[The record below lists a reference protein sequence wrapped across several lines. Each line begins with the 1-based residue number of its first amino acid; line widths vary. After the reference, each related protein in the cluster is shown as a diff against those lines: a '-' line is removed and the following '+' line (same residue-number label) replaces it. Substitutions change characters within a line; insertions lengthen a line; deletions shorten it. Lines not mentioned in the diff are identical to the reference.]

1 MPKTLEVG
9 EEPDVRLRGNAPQV
23 QPAQVLRPIENVL
36 ETRQLKVTVLDS
48 KSDSFGILNAR
59 AKKLSSSFFMSK
71 LLFEF

>member
-48 KSDSFGILNAR
+48 KS
-59 AKKLSSSFFMSK
+59 
-71 LLFEF
+71 